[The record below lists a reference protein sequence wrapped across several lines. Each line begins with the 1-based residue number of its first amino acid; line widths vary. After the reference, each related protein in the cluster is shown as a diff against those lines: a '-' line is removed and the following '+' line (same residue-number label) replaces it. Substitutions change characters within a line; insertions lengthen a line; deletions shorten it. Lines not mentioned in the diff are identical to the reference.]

1 MENIAYI
8 GLSNQIALKQKMTV
22 TANNIANMSTPGFKA
37 QDVLFNEY
45 KATPQGGE
53 AISQVVDR
61 GSYRR
66 MDQGPISATN
76 NPLDVAIQG
85 DGFFSVQADE
95 GTRYTRAGNFTLN
108 NQGQIITQS
117 GHPVLDTNAAPITIP
132 EGETHITITA
142 SGQVSTKSGEVGQ
155 IGVFKFE
162 NDGGLLEVGQN
173 LYSAGEEEAQAA
185 GAGEI
190 KVLQGMVENSNVQ
203 PIVEMNKM
211 IEILRQYQSMQ
222 NIIKT
227 DHDRQRGAISKL
239 TQNA

>member
-45 KATPQGGE
+45 QAIPQGGE

-66 MDQGPISATN
+66 MEQGPISATN
-76 NPLDVAIQG
+76 NPLDIAIQG
-85 DGFFSVQADE
+85 DGFFSVNTEE

-108 NQGQIITQS
+108 TQGQITTQS
-117 GHPVLDTNAAPITIP
+117 GHTLLDANGAPISIP

-142 SGQVSTKSGEVGQ
+142 NGQVSTKSGEVGS
-155 IGVFKFE
+155 IGVYKFE
-162 NDGGLLEVGQN
+162 NDGNLLEIGQN
-173 LYSAGEEEAQAA
+173 LYSAGEEEAQIIP
-185 GAGEI
+185 AGETKI
-190 KVLQGMVENSNVQ
+190 LQGMLENSNVQ

-211 IEILRQYQSMQ
+211 IDVLRQYQSMQ